1 MGWLG
6 GLGRRTVPTG
16 CRTLRIN
23 DESALKCSANNGKR
37 HKQMG
42 HEMFIHAAWWNKE
55 CKMKMKNVL
64 GIPKEEGSLIR
75 LLRKVLGKYSQKSS
89 CFIV

>member
-1 MGWLG
+1 
-6 GLGRRTVPTG
+6 
-16 CRTLRIN
+16 
-23 DESALKCSANNGKR
+23 
-37 HKQMG
+37 MG
-42 HEMFIHAAWWNKE
+42 HEMFIHTAWWNKE

-75 LLRKVLGKYSQKSS
+75 LLRKVLGKYSQKLS